1 MRFHYT
7 ALQSATYHG
16 LYKIG
21 WCLSLSWIVMACT
34 KGYGGIVNT
43 ILSNKV
49 FQVLSNGG
57 LIYMLLHMDLIRT
70 FFFSFHQPF
79 ELNLFFLVRGHQVNT
94 KYSGTFI

>member
-7 ALQSATYHG
+7 ALQSAAYHG

-57 LIYMLLHMDLIRT
+57 LIYMLLHMELIRM
-70 FFFSFHQPF
+70 FFFSFHEPL
-79 ELNLFFLVRGHQVNT
+79 ELNLFLLVRGHQGNT